1 MPRWMRFSMAPVALG
16 LISLLLLGACT
27 HHSVTPATVADDPAE
42 SSVLLAGGAVFSGHD
57 EHPMIADVLIR
68 GDRIADVGPPGSLSA
83 GRTID
88 VSGLAVAPG
97 FIDLHSHA
105 VRESAARSGLTRWPG
120 AENLLRQGVTTVI
133 GGPDGWSP
141 LPLAGHFA
149 EVEASPAAVN
159 YGAFVGH
166 GAVRQHV
173 VGLDD
178 RPATPEEMTAMRAE
192 VEQAMRDG
200 AFGLSSGLVYIPGSF
215 ADTEELIELARVAGA
230 HGGIYISHMRNENL
244 GALDSV
250 AELIRIAE
258 EAGVPGQITHAK
270 VMSTAM
276 QGRSVD
282 LLAMVDA
289 AVARGVDIT
298 LDQYPYAAGST
309 GLTVQFPRWSRD
321 GGNKMI
327 AERLKDPEMR
337 ERIRT
342 ELIYQLTEV
351 RGRNDPA
358 NVQLAYCNFDS
369 SLDGLNLSEVL
380 QQRGQ
385 EVNIAN
391 AADLIIELQE
401 AGGCGAIYHAMH
413 PDDVAIIMRHPRT
426 MIAADGGIESPGNAH
441 PHPRN
446 YGTYARVLGHY
457 VRELGVLPL
466 HTAIHKM
473 TGMPADRIGLVD
485 RGRIAKGSVADLV
498 VFDPDTI
505 IDRATFIDPH
515 QYAEGVHHVFVSGEA
530 VLLDR
535 RATGARPGRVLRSAA
550 YQPGNR

>member
-1 MPRWMRFSMAPVALG
+1 VKKNLIPSAITLFILAACVAAPDAL
-16 LISLLLLGACT
+16 
-27 HHSVTPATVADDPAE
+27 PPAE
-42 SSVLLAGGAVFSGHD
+42 KIARSVLLSGGTVFSGED
-57 EHPMIADVLIR
+57 ALPIVADVLIR
-68 GDRIADVGPPGSLSA
+68 GDRVAAIGAPGSFSA
-83 GRTID
+83 DLTLD
-88 VSGLAVAPG
+88 VTGLAVAPG

-105 VRESAARSGLTRWPG
+105 VRESAARSGLFRWPN
-120 AENLLRQGVTTVI
+120 AENLVRQGVTTVI

-141 LPLAGHFA
+141 LPLAKHFA
-149 EVEASPAAVN
+149 DVDARPAAVN

-166 GAVRQHV
+166 GAVRQRV
-173 VGLDD
+173 IGLED
-178 RPATPEEMTAMRAE
+178 RAATAEEMNAMRAE
-192 VEQAMRDG
+192 VDQAMHDG

-215 ADTEELIELARVAGA
+215 ADTEELIELARVARW

-244 GALDSV
+244 GVLDSV

-258 EAGVPGQITHAK
+258 EAGLPGQITHAK

-282 LLAMVDA
+282 LLALVDA

-321 GGNKMI
+321 GGDAKL

-337 ERIRT
+337 ERIRN
-342 ELIYQLTEV
+342 ELIYQLAEV

-358 NVQLAYCNFDS
+358 NVQLAYCDFDS
-369 SLDGLNLSEVL
+369 TLDGLNLSQVL
-380 QQRGQ
+380 EQRGQ
-385 EVNIAN
+385 EISIRN

-426 MIAADGGIESPGNAH
+426 MIAADGGIEAPGNAH

-466 HTAIHKM
+466 HTAINKM
-473 TGMPADRIGLVD
+473 TSMPAERIGLAG
-485 RGRIAKGSVADLV
+485 RGRLAAGMIADII
-498 VFDPDTI
+498 VFDPATV
-505 IDRATFIDPH
+505 IDRATFTEPH
-515 QYAEGVHHVFVSGEA
+515 QYAEGAHHVFVAGTA
-530 VLLDR
+530 VLLNGTM
-535 RATGARPGRVLRSAA
+535 TGARPGRVLRSTAFREG
-550 YQPGNR
+550 Q